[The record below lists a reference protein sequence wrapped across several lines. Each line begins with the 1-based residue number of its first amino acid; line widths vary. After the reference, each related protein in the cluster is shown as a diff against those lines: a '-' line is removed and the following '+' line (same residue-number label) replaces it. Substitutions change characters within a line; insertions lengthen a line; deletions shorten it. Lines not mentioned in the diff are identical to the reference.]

1 MRSARLATIT
11 VALTMLVASGAR
23 AASWTA
29 PSTLQTC
36 APASDPKVVFPF
48 SSPSARSGRGAILWL
63 GGAPSCAGGSGA
75 QATLDSATLHS
86 DDQPSV
92 ARAVVGGHQLT
103 GPLESAAATSGQLI
117 AVAGDAGTPVGGR
130 PEALL
135 GEGLAGGVLHILTP
149 LGGPDA
155 PLATADG
162 YIGDADIVSTATGL
176 GGVALIE
183 LREQRHYAGSFA
195 RPVILDEGFAPITAL
210 AVGMDF
216 RGDSL
221 ILWAQSGEVHAQRV
235 TNLRRVYPAQVLGP
249 AGYAPA
255 LAAVLSDNNHGFAMW
270 TDEAGPRSARRGPD
284 LSRALGR
291 ERRLPGRS
299 APARGVRRAACGATR
314 PRQHRARAGDPVR
327 GRARRLDARAARQ
340 LRREGRRGPTATTVL
355 PPATIAQPGA
365 DLRLAALATG
375 PLNDFVVVLESA
387 PRGAGG
393 FDTSQQT
400 ILAAH
405 SVPGG
410 PGGVSFETPTQLTQA
425 GPNTEPSVAID
436 PDTDRAVV
444 AWQTFAG
451 SLPQI
456 AYAVREGP

>member
-1 MRSARLATIT
+1 
-11 VALTMLVASGAR
+11 MLVASGAR

-86 DDQPSV
+86 DDQPGV

-270 TDEAGPRSARRGPD
+270 TDEPAPGAPGEARIYLEHSAANVAFPAVPRPLAAFAEPRVARLGPGSIALARVTPSEGVLAAWTLVQRGSFVVKAAG
-284 LSRALGR
+284 L
-291 ERRLPGRS
+291 
-299 APARGVRRAACGATR
+299 
-314 PRQHRARAGDPVR
+314 
-327 GRARRLDARAARQ
+327 
-340 LRREGRRGPTATTVL
+340 TATTVL

-405 SVPGG
+405 SVSGG